1 MRPEI
6 EKIARDFTEDI
17 RKLYGKKLISLFL
30 YGSAAG
36 EDYIPGKSDINLLVV
51 LEEINVGDLD
61 LYLKIKKKWERKKV
75 VTPLFLTEDYIRRSL
90 DVFPIEFLDLKEKH
104 VTLYGRDLLAELT
117 IDPANL
123 RLQIESEI
131 KGKLLRLRQSY
142 MELEGKPGKV
152 KKLLDIA
159 LSSLTPAFR
168 NLLRLVGEEVPLS
181 KPEIL
186 EKIAKRFGLDSD
198 LFSRWWRLK
207 TGEMKASTAEIRK
220 LFGEVHEEI
229 EKLMDIVDGLKV

>member
-36 EDYIPGKSDINLLVV
+36 EDYIPGKSDINFLVV

-142 MELEGKPGKV
+142 MELEGKPEKV

-198 LFSRWWRLK
+198 LFDRWWRLK

>member
-17 RKLYGKKLISLFL
+17 KKLYGKKLISLFL

-36 EDYIPGKSDINLLVV
+36 EDYIPGKSDINFLVV

-61 LYLKIKKKWERKKV
+61 LYLKIRRKWERKKV

-104 VTLYGRDLLAELT
+104 ITLHGKDLLAELT
-117 IDPANL
+117 IDPVNL

-142 MELEGKPGKV
+142 VELEGKPKKI

-186 EKIAKRFGLDSD
+186 EKIARRFGLDSD
-198 LFSRWWRLK
+198 LFARWWKLK
-207 TGEMKASTAEIRK
+207 TGEIKASAPEIRK
-220 LFGEVHEEI
+220 LFGDIHEEI
-229 EKLMDIVDGLKV
+229 EKLMDIVDELKV

>member
-142 MELEGKPGKV
+142 MELEGKPEKV

-198 LFSRWWRLK
+198 LFDRWWRLK

>member
-17 RKLYGKKLISLFL
+17 KKLYGKKLISLFL

-36 EDYIPGKSDINLLVV
+36 EDYIPGKSDINFLVV

-61 LYLKIKKKWERKKV
+61 LYLKIRRKWERKKV

-104 VTLYGRDLLAELT
+104 ITLYGKDLLAELT
-117 IDPANL
+117 IDPVNL

-142 MELEGKPGKV
+142 IELEGKPKKI

-186 EKIAKRFGLDSD
+186 EKIARRFGLDSD
-198 LFSRWWRLK
+198 LLARWWKLK
-207 TGEMKASTAEIRK
+207 TGEIKASAAEIRK
-220 LFGEVHEEI
+220 LFGNIHEEI
-229 EKLMDIVDGLKV
+229 EKLMDIVDELKL

>member
-6 EKIARDFTEDI
+6 EKIARDFTKDI
-17 RKLYGKKLISLFL
+17 KKLYGKKLVSIFL

-36 EDYIPGKSDINLLVV
+36 EDYIPGKSDINFLVV

-61 LYLKIKKKWERKKV
+61 LYLKKRSKWERKKV

-104 VTLYGRDLLAELT
+104 VTLYGKDLLAELT

-142 MELEGKPGKV
+142 MELEGKPKKV

-186 EKIAKRFGLDSD
+186 EKIARRFALDPD
-198 LFSRWWRLK
+198 LFGRWWRLK
-207 TGEMKASTAEIRK
+207 TGEMKASAAEIRK
-220 LFGEVHEEI
+220 LFGDIHEEI